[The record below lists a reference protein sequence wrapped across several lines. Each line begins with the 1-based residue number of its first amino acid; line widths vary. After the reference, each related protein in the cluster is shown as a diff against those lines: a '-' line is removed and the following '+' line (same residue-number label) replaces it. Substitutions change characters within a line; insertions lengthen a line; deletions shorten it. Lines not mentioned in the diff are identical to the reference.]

1 MLISKRTLFVSFAA
15 AMLARAGQA
24 AEPATPAEAKALAE
38 KAADH
43 FKAVGPDKAIADFID
58 PAAGYVDRELF
69 VVVYDPANK
78 IQGSYGVPA
87 LRGKD
92 ATLMKDVE
100 GKEFGKEIIALAK
113 TNGSGWV
120 DYRMTNPVTKKVA
133 QKKSWVIG
141 TGGYVL
147 FVGAFGG

>member
-1 MLISKRTLFVSFAA
+1 
-15 AMLARAGQA
+15 
-24 AEPATPAEAKALAE
+24 
-38 KAADH
+38 
-43 FKAVGPDKAIADFID
+43 
-58 PAAGYVDRELF
+58 
-69 VVVYDPANK
+69 
-78 IQGSYGVPA
+78 
-87 LRGKD
+87 
-92 ATLMKDVE
+92 MKDVE